1 MKDRQN
7 NHGNAIC
14 LSRYKEIKPNIFSA
28 ITTLATNVSNRFLR
42 INWEIKNNL
51 IHSHVDSDS

>member
-1 MKDRQN
+1 MKDPQN

-28 ITTLATNVSNRFLR
+28 IATIATLATNVSNRFLR
-42 INWEIKNNL
+42 IN
-51 IHSHVDSDS
+51 